1 MVPFFVDSR
10 TLSSH
15 ITQLKNRL
23 QRFVYDPAPEHH
35 FFHEDELKD
44 ALLSVERITKV
55 ADINNHLKPFRVFGM
70 VAQSALTVSVL
81 TTALSF
87 YSVIFSMYTDS
98 ADSSI
103 GAPGPI

>member
-1 MVPFFVDSR
+1 LFTDIYNTRSR

-23 QRFVYDPAPEHH
+23 QRFVYDPCPEHH
-35 FFHEDELKD
+35 YFHEDQLKD

-55 ADINNHLKPFRVFGM
+55 ADINNNLKPFKVFGM
-70 VAQSALTVSVL
+70 VAHSALTVSVI

-87 YSVIFSMYTDS
+87 YSVVFGMYSEHTDGTS
-98 ADSSI
+98 NYI
-103 GAPGPI
+103 